1 MEEKSLSAERERE
14 KAIRFRENAESHK
27 KKLEEKEERLELSRD
42 KIIRRANEEARE
54 ILEKAKKVADESIR
68 KYNKWMNDPEALRA
82 METERG
88 KLRGAMDEVS
98 EGLDATGIGSRSIS
112 KKKSS
117 KSPEELEIGDI
128 VMVHSMGVQGTV
140 STEPVK
146 GKCYVQIGILRSE
159 VDIDDLE
166 YLESQT
172 KQAKK
177 QATITQARN
186 LKLSKA
192 MTVHTEINLIGK
204 TVAEAMPELEKYID
218 DAAIAG
224 LSQIRIIHGMG
235 TGALRNAV
243 HEELK
248 RNSHVE
254 SYRLGEQGEGGYGAT
269 VAILR

>member
-1 MEEKSLSAERERE
+1 
-14 KAIRFRENAESHK
+14 
-27 KKLEEKEERLELSRD
+27 
-42 KIIRRANEEARE
+42 
-54 ILEKAKKVADESIR
+54 
-68 KYNKWMNDPEALRA
+68 MNDPEALRA
-82 METERG
+82 MEAERG
-88 KLRGAMDEVS
+88 KLRDAMDKVDA
-98 EGLDATGIGSRSIS
+98 GLDASGIGSAGRHRPANR
-112 KKKSS
+112 SS
-117 KSPEELEIGDI
+117 KTPEELEVGDI

-140 STEPVK
+140 STKPSK

-159 VDIDDLE
+159 VDINDLE

-177 QATITQARN
+177 QASITQARN

-243 HEELK
+243 HEELR
-248 RNSHVE
+248 RNPHID

-269 VAILR
+269 VAMLK